1 MNVKRISV
9 TFDLSFVIV
18 VMESVFDEAVKYAL
32 DKVGRSGICLR
43 DEQVRA
49 MKHVYDGF
57 DTFVWL
63 YQQDLASPCV
73 MSVSHFFKFGRTG
86 SNSLVIVI
94 SPLRSL
100 MVDQVS
106 SLRKRGVSSAIL
118 NGHEG
123 IDPSLLASE
132 NDFSKHGK
140 YSLVFAAPE
149 AIIGSE
155 KWRKIMLTAPLMQN
169 VVAMAVDEVHC
180 VSKW

>member
-1 MNVKRISV
+1 
-9 TFDLSFVIV
+9 
-18 VMESVFDEAVKYAL
+18 
-32 DKVGRSGICLR
+32 
-43 DEQVRA
+43 

-63 YQQDLASPCV
+63 PTGFGKSLCYECLPFLYD
-73 MSVSHFFKFGRTG
+73 FKFGRTG

-106 SLRKRGVSSAIL
+106 SLRKHGVSLAIL
-118 NGHEG
+118 SGHEG

-169 VVAMAVDEVHC
+169 VVAVAEVHC